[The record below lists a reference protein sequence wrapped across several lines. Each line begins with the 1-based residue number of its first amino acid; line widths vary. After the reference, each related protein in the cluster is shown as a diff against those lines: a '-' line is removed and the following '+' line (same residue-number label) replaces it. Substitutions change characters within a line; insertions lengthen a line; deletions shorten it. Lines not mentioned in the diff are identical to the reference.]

1 MIEAIKNTIYYFKAL
16 LFNHDNK
23 RQKAIDETKRRFDL
37 IQERKKV
44 QERANQIIKDEF
56 DKKI

>member
-1 MIEAIKNTIYYFKAL
+1 MLEAIKNTIYYLGAL

-37 IQERKKV
+37 IQERKRV
-44 QERANQIIKDEF
+44 ENRAIQIIKDEF